1 MVITNYS
8 TVLKIFIVCMPFG
21 HVHRINREKNQS
33 FSKEHGKK
41 GERRKKGG
49 ENLGILLFIQ
59 MNGHKRQTQAKRD

>member
-1 MVITNYS
+1 
-8 TVLKIFIVCMPFG
+8 MPFG
-21 HVHRINREKNQS
+21 HVHKINREKNQS